1 MFNFKKEFKMA
12 NTSEYMGGENFDLR
26 DILIRGRKMNL
37 KNKTEF
43 FDSFLES
50 LLSNKQM
57 LHLRC
62 ITSSADRTVTVVAT
76 PGKLKICQCSPK

>member
-1 MFNFKKEFKMA
+1 MLNK
-12 NTSEYMGGENFDLR
+12 SEYMGGENFDLR

-37 KNKTEF
+37 QNKTEF

-50 LLSNKQM
+50 LSSNKQM

-62 ITSSADRTVTVVAT
+62 ITSAADRTVT
-76 PGKLKICQCSPK
+76 